1 VEHSSFSLKIKS
13 VDDSGRFTGVGAV
26 YGNVDLGGDRIMPGA
41 FTKTLA
47 AGKQIPLLWQHNPSE
62 PIGSVKCTDSSQGL
76 MVEGQLL
83 LSDPTAQKAY
93 SFLKAGIIKGLSI
106 GYDTKK
112 ADFVGDVRELQ
123 ELKLWELS
131 VVTFPMNEAAAVNSI
146 KSMSDEDRA
155 KHFKAI
161 DTHRKAIDKHQ
172 RAQREHLKALFDG
185 FDDDDDTD
193 PAGDPALL
201 EGESDDGEMSMIVQE
216 LKRLAEQAGELASA

>member
-1 VEHSSFSLKIKS
+1 VEHSSFGLKVKS
-13 VDDSGRFTGVGAV
+13 VDDAGKFSGLVASFNT
-26 YGNVDLGGDRIMPGA
+26 VDLGGDKILPGA

-47 AGKQIPLLWQHNPSE
+47 AGKSFPLLWQHDSHQ
-62 PIGSVKCTDSSQGL
+62 PIGSFKATETSQGL
-76 MVEGQLL
+76 QIDGQLL
-83 LSDPTAQKAY
+83 LSIQKAADAREL
-93 SFLKAGIIKGLSI
+93 LKAGVLKGLSI
-106 GYDTKK
+106 GYDTVK
-112 ADFVGDVRELQ
+112 ANFVGEVRELA
-123 ELKLWELS
+123 ELRLWEGS

-155 KHFKAI
+155 KHFKGI

-201 EGESDDGEMSMIVQE
+201 EGESDDGEMSMIVEE
-216 LKRLAEQAGELASA
+216 LKRLAEQAETLANA